1 VEHNVRVLSRLQEAD
16 VAQLATVEWGIAT
29 LLNHKDVGVNTAQVL
44 AHVGAEDSKMLS
56 AISVGNNDCKTHRG
70 ILAKECQVGG
80 GDPTWHRDPVGRV
93 GHAALEAVLVSG
105 SKPYTSSTRAAIE
118 ISATHDNM
126 ILKGDTM
133 AVVMTPRAKA
143 ALGLMGE
150 SDKYYVIYEPRET
163 WDQEPYCLYGEK
175 TENEAFAEPILRLS
189 FDEVRWIMTERIRL
203 LGGDPTN

>member
-1 VEHNVRVLSRLQEAD
+1 
-16 VAQLATVEWGIAT
+16 
-29 LLNHKDVGVNTAQVL
+29 
-44 AHVGAEDSKMLS
+44 MLS
-56 AISVGNNDCKTHRG
+56 AIAIRDNNGKTH
-70 ILAKECQVGG
+70 A
-80 GDPTWHRDPVGRV
+80 GDISKGVPGWGRRPNPAQRPGGRV
-93 GHAALEAVLVSG
+93 GHTTLEAVLVPG

-133 AVVMTPRAKA
+133 AERMTPRAKA

-175 TENEAFAEPILRLS
+175 TENEVFAEPILRLS

-203 LGGDPTN
+203 LGGDPNN